1 MSARIVVLGSVNMD
15 LVVRCQRL
23 PSPGETVR
31 GSDLRRWPGG
41 KGANQAVA
49 AARMGAAVDFVGCV
63 GDDELGREAVAALKS
78 EGVGLAH
85 LHVLAGVSTGV
96 AMIAVDERGENT
108 IVLSEGANGRVSVD
122 HVRAA
127 AGLIGGAALLVCQLE
142 VPLDAIEEAVCI
154 AHDAKVP
161 VLLNPAP
168 ASALPAR
175 LLQSVD
181 YLVPNETEAAA
192 LVPSGVVDAADHA
205 AIVRAL
211 QELGPRHVLMTLGA
225 DGVMVSGQDTV
236 VVPAPRVQAI
246 DTTGAGDTFVGA
258 LATALVNDT
267 PLLAAVNVAVRA
279 AAISVTREGAMSA
292 MPRLEELA

>member
-1 MSARIVVLGSVNMD
+1 MTGRIVVLGSVNMD

-49 AARMGAAVDFVGCV
+49 AARMGAAVDFIGCV
-63 GDDELGREAVAALKS
+63 GDDELGREAMAVLRS

-85 LHVLAGVSTGV
+85 LQVMPGVSTGV
-96 AMIAVDERGENT
+96 AMIAVDEHGENT
-108 IVLSEGANGRVSVD
+108 IVLSQGANGRVSAG
-122 HVRAA
+122 HARAA
-127 AGLIGGAALLVCQLE
+127 AGLIQGAALLVCQLE
-142 VPLDAIEEAVCI
+142 VPLEAIEEAVGI
-154 AHDAKVP
+154 ARAAGVP

-175 LLQSVD
+175 LLQAVD
-181 YLVPNETEAAA
+181 YLVPNETEAATLA
-192 LVPSGVVDAADHA
+192 PSTGGHEAT
-205 AIVRAL
+205 VRAL
-211 QELGPRHVLMTLGA
+211 QKLGPRHVLMTLGA
-225 DGVMVSGQDTV
+225 DGVMLSGDEIAV
-236 VVPAPRVQAI
+236 VLAPAVRAI

-258 LATALVNDT
+258 LAAGLVEGASLLQAVKTAVQ
-267 PLLAAVNVAVRA
+267 A

-292 MPRLEELA
+292 MPRREELT